1 MLDTLQDISNEGLIE
16 VIMGERLNVPLP
28 EFGNKL
34 CIILVKPQF
43 DGNIGAVAR
52 TMLNFGITD
61 LRIVGR
67 SISWSEETRN
77 RAKHAQSVL
86 DNAKTFSRISDAGH
100 DCSLIVGTSG
110 KREFGSKISFRHFIS
125 PKELPNRLNDTG
137 GKIALV
143 FGPEGI
149 GLLNEELQE
158 CDFLLSIPTWEG
170 YPIMNLSHAVSI
182 VCYEWFQNTN
192 DIPLERLL
200 SPDLRKQLR
209 EEIHKLSQVLPAK
222 SHSKKGIEETLY
234 RVILRGMPKNDEIHR
249 ILGVIKSSSKSF
261 KNDD

>member
-1 MLDTLQDISNEGLIE
+1 MLDISPDINNDGLIE
-16 VIMGERLNVPLP
+16 LVMGERLDAPIP

-67 SISWSEETRN
+67 SITWSEETRN

-86 DNAKTFSRISDAGH
+86 DNANSFSDISEAGN

-110 KREFGSKISFRHFIS
+110 KREFGSKISFRHFID
-125 PKELPNRLNDTG
+125 PKELSERLNDTD

-149 GLLNEELQE
+149 GLLNEELHE

-192 DIPLERLL
+192 NISSERLL

-222 SHSKKGIEETLY
+222 SHSKKGIEETLF
-234 RVILRGMPKNDEIHR
+234 RVILRGLPKDDEIHR
-249 ILGVIKSSSKSF
+249 ILGVIKSASKSL